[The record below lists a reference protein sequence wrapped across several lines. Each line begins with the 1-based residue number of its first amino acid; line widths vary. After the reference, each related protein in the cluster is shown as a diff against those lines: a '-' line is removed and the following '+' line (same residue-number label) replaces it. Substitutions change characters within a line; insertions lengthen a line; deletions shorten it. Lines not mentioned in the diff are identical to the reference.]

1 MLAAVVAVAIIT
13 ALLVERVAAVLALLA
28 PQCLQPEPQIL
39 AEAAAAAVR
48 HITPTAVPL
57 AGLALSS
64 FLCLQPTILA
74 L

>member
-1 MLAAVVAVAIIT
+1 MLAVAAAVAIIT
-13 ALLVERVAAVLALLA
+13 APLAELAVEEQALLA

-39 AEAAAAAVR
+39 AVVAVAAVR

-64 FLCLQPTILA
+64 FLCLQPTTLA